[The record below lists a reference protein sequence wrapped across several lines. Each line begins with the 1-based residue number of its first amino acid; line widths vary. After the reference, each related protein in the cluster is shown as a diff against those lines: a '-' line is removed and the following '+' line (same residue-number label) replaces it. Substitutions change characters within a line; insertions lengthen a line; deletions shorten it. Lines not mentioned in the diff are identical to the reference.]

1 MHSRN
6 ALSPFSQPLALAYSL
21 LPSYSLLSSTHVRT
35 HGTLE
40 SGDYSQSNAADGNE
54 GTRWSSNQN
63 ENNWLKGDG
72 QIPRKVEQVAILW
85 ESAYCAEYAIQY
97 SHDDR

>member
-1 MHSRN
+1 MPFL
-6 ALSPFSQPLALAYSL
+6 LSHNLSL
-21 LPSYSLLSSTHVRT
+21 LHILSFRQRACT

-40 SGDYSQSNAADGNE
+40 SGYPQSNAADGNE